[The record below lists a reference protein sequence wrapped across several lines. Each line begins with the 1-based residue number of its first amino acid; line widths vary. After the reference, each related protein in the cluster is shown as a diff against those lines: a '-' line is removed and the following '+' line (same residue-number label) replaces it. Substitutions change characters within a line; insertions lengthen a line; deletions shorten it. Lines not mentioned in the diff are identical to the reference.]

1 VPQRYH
7 ADLTAM
13 CGTFDAASWLSY
25 RNIWRKS
32 PGLLDFA
39 TIDPLGRSIA
49 VCSVQIERLS
59 VCILAP
65 WWIVQSSGMR
75 DIG

>member
-1 VPQRYH
+1 MPQRYH
-7 ADLTAM
+7 ADLMAM
-13 CGTFDAASWLSY
+13 RGTFDAASWLSY

-39 TIDPLGRSIA
+39 TIDPLGRSSA
-49 VCSVQIERLS
+49 ACCVQIERLS
-59 VCILAP
+59 AYSHVQQ
-65 WWIVQSSGMR
+65 WNVQSSGMR